1 MFTKHVTLL
10 NSNLLAVYNIK
21 WYLQDERKAELEL
34 GLETCGAD
42 GGSSWATIG
51 IIIGCVLAAIA
62 IIAIV
67 AVIVAKK
74 KYRAV
79 NTQDNP

>member
-1 MFTKHVTLL
+1 M
-10 NSNLLAVYNIK
+10 N
-21 WYLQDERKAELEL
+21 L
-34 GLETCGAD
+34 GLETCGGD